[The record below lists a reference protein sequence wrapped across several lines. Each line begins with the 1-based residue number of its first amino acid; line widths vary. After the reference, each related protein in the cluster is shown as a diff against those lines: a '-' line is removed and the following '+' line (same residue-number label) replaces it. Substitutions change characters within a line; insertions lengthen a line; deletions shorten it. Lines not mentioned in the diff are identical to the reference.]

1 MRVRTHTHLAAAVV
15 AAIVGALALAACN
28 TSAQWTNDTPAPH
41 ASRHVHHVTGDYS
54 AFRFGHHGLGPHG
67 LRQHFHRS
75 HRFH

>member
-28 TSAQWTNDTPAPH
+28 TSAQGTNDTPAAH
-41 ASRHVHHVTGDYS
+41 ASRHLHYVPGDYS
-54 AFRFGHHGLGPHG
+54 TFRYGHHGHGPHG
-67 LRQHFHRS
+67 MRQHIHRW